1 MKKFNIGEVKPVST
15 LISTAMVLDLDENGK
30 VVDQR
35 EYKSMI
41 GSLLYLTM
49 TRPDIQF
56 VVCMLSSFPTLF
68 TSVSHSVDFKI
79 SQIHTQIWNLVFR
92 FFIV

>member
-15 LISTAMVLDLDENGK
+15 LISTATVLDLDENGK
-30 VVDQR
+30 AVDQR

-41 GSLLYLTM
+41 GALLYLTV
-49 TRPDIQF
+49 TWPDIQF

-68 TSVSHSVDFKI
+68 TSVSHSVNFKI
-79 SQIHTQIWNLVFR
+79 SQIHTRIWNLVFR